1 MQPVSGGW
9 ESHTIRGDGDYEAQK
24 RAALA
29 QSKHNEYIQGVNSVY
44 SAGAGQPIKDSR
56 SKYGNVNIMP
66 NEVIEGAN
74 SNFAQRDLPGNVPL
88 ADAPN
93 QTGAVDMQASATRT
107 PQQDPQQFETSALE
121 QRLAIMN
128 KGGMSNLNNISAL
141 YGRG

>member
-9 ESHTIRGDGDYEAQK
+9 TSHRISGDGDYEAQK
-24 RAALA
+24 SAAIA
-29 QSKHNEYIQGVNSVY
+29 QAKHNEYIQGIQAVY

-66 NEVIEGAN
+66 NEVIGGIN
-74 SNFAQRDLPGNVPL
+74 SNFAQRDLPGNAPL
-88 ADAPN
+88 EDPKN
-93 QTGAVDMQASATRT
+93 QTGTLGFEESATT
-107 PQQDPQQFETSALE
+107 NTQTDPQEFETSALE
-121 QRLAIMN
+121 NRLATMN